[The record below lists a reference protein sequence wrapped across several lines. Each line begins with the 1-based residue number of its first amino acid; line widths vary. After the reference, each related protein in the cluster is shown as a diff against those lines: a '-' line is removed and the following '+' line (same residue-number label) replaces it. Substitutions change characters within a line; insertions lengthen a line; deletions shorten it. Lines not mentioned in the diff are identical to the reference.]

1 MIRTQV
7 RPEVETHL
15 PPARSSQHRVRR
27 QHRQPSPRAGP
38 VGHHALGAAQEG
50 IQGYQDKNRR
60 GIVCPLPLCGC
71 TVRTP
76 PSHAAITCGTDG
88 TGLQLPANRAAHTA
102 LMKTHLCSHR
112 FTQGP
117 LARGLDHPRWVY
129 TLPNGDVLVA
139 ESNKPPPAEGAK
151 NVHSD
156 GLRGLAM
163 GLVMKR
169 AGAGT
174 PSANRI
180 TLLRD
185 TDGDGVADVRTAFM
199 QDLLSPFGMALMG
212 TQLFIATA
220 DGVVK
225 VPYEAGQTSITV
237 APVRVTDLPAGANH
251 HWTKNIIASPDGR
264 RLYATVGSNSNAGD
278 NGMAAEEGRAAIWE
292 VDVETGSKRLFAT
305 GLRNPNGLGWEPQ
318 SKVLWTVVNE
328 RDELGNELV
337 PDYLTSVKDGAFY
350 GWPWSYW
357 GQHVDT
363 RVNPPNPD
371 MVAKAIAPDFGLG
384 SHVAPLGLAF
394 SDARMPGAYASG
406 AFIGQHGSW
415 NRKELTG
422 YNVVFVPFADGRPS
436 GPPQAFLTGFL
447 SKDGDAY
454 GRPVGVA
461 LDGKGAL
468 LVADDVGNVVWR
480 VVRSECRLR
489 RCSALRCG
497 GSHDRHGAT
506 ADYPAACGAWPLCPP
521 RDASQK
527 PRSEIPQPGI
537 GTHVFCSHPQ
547 QRGRGCLHGPHAI
560 GEPVRAVGRAGW
572 RGGHRPGQLRAGSA
586 DRGAGLWLLRHLW
599 CAGCA
604 DSGGR
609 HPRHHARRPG
619 PGCHRAPAFG
629 QPGRSAARP
638 ARAAVWQCGRGRG
651 APQRRAAHAPQRQ
664 AAGPARQPHAHH
676 GPGQPVR
683 PAPGAR
689 PIGPHARAV
698 RWRPAPGQRPGHH
711 LQHPQVGG
719 PEPAGPGAGAPA
731 QRHRQRAAARLW
743 RWAAA
748 HAVPV
753 FQRRGGQQRRRGGGP
768 GPQLPGRGRHLDAG
782 RASALGPA
790 PDLDGGGRG
799 ESPVR
804 TPPGVREQRWHQRRA
819 AARRARR
826 CHQHRCV
833 CPGRRLAL
841 APLARHRR
849 AARQPGAREGA

>member
-1 MIRTQV
+1 
-7 RPEVETHL
+7 
-15 PPARSSQHRVRR
+15 
-27 QHRQPSPRAGP
+27 
-38 VGHHALGAAQEG
+38 
-50 IQGYQDKNRR
+50 
-60 GIVCPLPLCGC
+60 
-71 TVRTP
+71 
-76 PSHAAITCGTDG
+76 
-88 TGLQLPANRAAHTA
+88 
-102 LMKTHLCSHR
+102 MKTHLCSHR

-117 LARGLDHPRWVY
+117 LALALAGSMALALAQPATPGPGLGPNPQLPAPEKSGLVPTFNIAPAQGWPQGTQPQAPAGFKVTALARGLDHPRWVY

-185 TDGDGVADVRTAFM
+185 TDGDGVADVRNAFL
-199 QDLLSPFGMALMG
+199 QNLLSPFGMALVG

-225 VPYEAGQTSITV
+225 VPYETGQTSVNT

-264 RLYATVGSNSNAGD
+264 KLYATVGSNSNAGD

-318 SKVLWTVVNE
+318 SKLLWTVVNE

-480 VVRSECRLR
+480 VVRSE
-489 RCSALRCG
+489 
-497 GSHDRHGAT
+497 
-506 ADYPAACGAWPLCPP
+506 
-521 RDASQK
+521 
-527 PRSEIPQPGI
+527 
-537 GTHVFCSHPQ
+537 
-547 QRGRGCLHGPHAI
+547 
-560 GEPVRAVGRAGW
+560 
-572 RGGHRPGQLRAGSA
+572 
-586 DRGAGLWLLRHLW
+586 
-599 CAGCA
+599 
-604 DSGGR
+604 
-609 HPRHHARRPG
+609 
-619 PGCHRAPAFG
+619 
-629 QPGRSAARP
+629 
-638 ARAAVWQCGRGRG
+638 
-651 APQRRAAHAPQRQ
+651 
-664 AAGPARQPHAHH
+664 
-676 GPGQPVR
+676 
-683 PAPGAR
+683 
-689 PIGPHARAV
+689 
-698 RWRPAPGQRPGHH
+698 
-711 LQHPQVGG
+711 
-719 PEPAGPGAGAPA
+719 
-731 QRHRQRAAARLW
+731 
-743 RWAAA
+743 
-748 HAVPV
+748 
-753 FQRRGGQQRRRGGGP
+753 
-768 GPQLPGRGRHLDAG
+768 
-782 RASALGPA
+782 
-790 PDLDGGGRG
+790 
-799 ESPVR
+799 
-804 TPPGVREQRWHQRRA
+804 
-819 AARRARR
+819 
-826 CHQHRCV
+826 
-833 CPGRRLAL
+833 
-841 APLARHRR
+841 
-849 AARQPGAREGA
+849 